1 MARPSITDIL
11 RSTAEDGLMG
21 ARVPEAVLWRRLD
34 AAGHDMACV
43 ERLPDGAELRGM
55 AVFWDENVPCAL
67 RYRVTCDAAWRTTGA
82 RVDGWRGER
91 AVEILIRR
99 LPDGSWRLNDR
110 VCPAVDGCVD
120 LDLSF
125 TPATNLL
132 PLRRLRLDLG
142 AAAEVRAAWLAWPEA
157 SLAVL
162 PQRYLRRTADTYA
175 YEADVPGNGR
185 FAAGLRVDAD
195 GWVLDYGDLWRAEGR

>member
-1 MARPSITDIL
+1 MDARGP
-11 RSTAEDGLMG
+11 G
-21 ARVPEAVLWRRLD
+21 AVLWRRLD
-34 AAGHDMACV
+34 TAGHDMACV

-55 AVFWDENVPCAL
+55 AVFRDDDVACAL
-67 RYRVTCDAAWRTTGA
+67 RYRVACDAEWRATGA

-91 AVEILIRR
+91 AVELFIRR

-110 VCPAVDGCVD
+110 VCPEVQGCVD

-132 PLRRLRLDLG
+132 PLRRLGLDLG

-157 SLAVL
+157 ALAVL

-175 YEADVPGNGR
+175 YEADVPGSGR
-185 FAAGLRVDAD
+185 FVAELRVDVA